1 MAKVITTT
9 IDPRIVDN
17 VVEWADF
24 MFPSIEDF
32 GVATRLM
39 DESDWKNWA
48 SGLSSIASLA
58 SLGVPDAYQ
67 FDDWHEWAMRFNEVI
82 SQGS

>member
-1 MAKVITTT
+1 MAKVVTTT

-17 VVEWADF
+17 VVDWADY

-32 GVATRLM
+32 GVAVRLM
-39 DESDWKNWA
+39 DERDWKNWA
-48 SGLSSIASLA
+48 SGLSTIASLA

-67 FDDWHEWAMRFNEVI
+67 FDDWREWAMRFNEVI

>member
-1 MAKVITTT
+1 MRKIVTTT

-17 VVEWADF
+17 VVDWADY

-32 GVATRLM
+32 GVAVRLM
-39 DESDWKNWA
+39 DERDWKNWA
-48 SGLSSIASLA
+48 SGLSTIASLA
-58 SLGVPDAYQ
+58 ALGVPNAYQ
-67 FDDWHEWAMRFNEVI
+67 FDDWREWAMRFNEVI